1 MWITRRLARG
11 VPLALFT
18 GMDSQRRIERVTLH
32 QPVPAVVDGEHVYVV
47 DASTRGIRLSHSSL
61 FPQGAKCEVAF
72 EWDGKPIEFVARQR
86 WTKLQRNSSRSGYQ
100 SGFEIAS
107 IDDGS
112 NVALRTLIESYVE
125 RALDEQKANAKGI
138 PPLAPSSIQ
147 SGMATLFV
155 RHELV
160 QGVWRKMT
168 TTESRQ
174 PQMGFTVSSTESI
187 HQIDLLRAA
196 YSAADPSMRDM
207 IRKLAELSIEHSD
220 GMPAR
225 RYKP

>member
-1 MWITRRLARG
+1 
-11 VPLALFT
+11 
-18 GMDSQRRIERVTLH
+18 MDRQRRIERVTLQ
-32 QPVPAVVDGEHVYVV
+32 QPMPAVVDGEHVYVV

-61 FPQGAKCEVAF
+61 FPQGAKCDVAF
-72 EWDGKPIEFVARQR
+72 EWDGKPIEFIARQR

-107 IDDGS
+107 IDGVS

-138 PPLAPSSIQ
+138 PPLDKAPAQAQ
-147 SGMATLFV
+147 SANPELYV

-174 PQMGFTVSSTESI
+174 PQMGFTVLSTESI
-187 HQIDLLRAA
+187 RQIDLLRAA
-196 YSAADPSMRDM
+196 YSAADPLMRDM
-207 IRKLAELSIEHSD
+207 IRRLAELSIQYAD